1 MERLTLLEALTLM
14 ASGKEVTLK
23 FEAPAS
29 EFTVADL
36 IKLESEGAKFFIV
49 PETVSNPEQKMSF
62 AEMLGEE
69 PPVPAITSPPNA
81 EEQKATGKRKKID
94 RGKVWA
100 LHNAGWKNK
109 EIAEEVGCSEWSIC
123 QILKEEE

>member
-1 MERLTLLEALTLM
+1 MKDLTLLEALTLM

-49 PETVSNPEQKMSF
+49 PETVSNLEQKMSF

-69 PPVPAITSPPNA
+69 IKEPEITPPQHWRTAIH
-81 EEQKATGKRKKID
+81 QKA
-94 RGKVWA
+94 
-100 LHNAGWKNK
+100 
-109 EIAEEVGCSEWSIC
+109 
-123 QILKEEE
+123 